1 MENMAVETSKI
12 KNLDELQE
20 RLRLKIPSAKIF
32 QHLNARL
39 MIQLGVNLKDIL
51 PEQNNDA
58 ALLQRVVDALG
69 RMNIRM
75 EIET

>member
-1 MENMAVETSKI
+1 MAVETSAI
-12 KNLDELQE
+12 KSLDELQD
-20 RLRLKIPSAKIF
+20 RLRTKIPSPKIF

-39 MIQLGVNLKDIL
+39 MIQLGVNLKNIL

-58 ALLQRVVDALG
+58 ALLQRVLDALG

>member
-1 MENMAVETSKI
+1 MAVEASEI
-12 KNLDELQE
+12 RSLDELRE
-20 RLRLKIPSAKIF
+20 RLRSKIQSPKIF

-51 PEQNNDA
+51 PEQNKDA
-58 ALLQRVVDALG
+58 ALLQRVLDALG